1 VPGWTDKNVVLQ
13 SHPGEMPE
21 SSGPDAA
28 RPTVVV
34 VDDVAETRELLR
46 FLLRDE
52 GIHVIGEA
60 SNGEQA
66 VDVVRRLRP
75 DVVLMDVMMPELD
88 GLEATRKIRE
98 TVPETQVVILSYNDD
113 RELREQAFAAGAYD
127 YFVKDQSTLGLSG
140 AVRDA
145 WDAGRPGRLSD

>member
-1 VPGWTDKNVVLQ
+1 MPQ
-13 SHPGEMPE
+13 PHPESHPNP
-21 SSGPDAA
+21 SAHAA
-28 RPTVVV
+28 PPTVVV

-46 FLLRDE
+46 FLLQGE
-52 GIHVIGEA
+52 GINVVGEA
-60 SNGEQA
+60 GTGEQA

-88 GLEATRKIRE
+88 GLEATRKIKE
-98 TVPETQVVILSYNDD
+98 AVPATQVVILSYNDD
-113 RELREQAFAAGAYD
+113 RKLRERAFAVGAFD

-145 WDAGRPGRLSD
+145 WDAGRIQQLAD

>member
-1 VPGWTDKNVVLQ
+1 MLQ
-13 SHPGEMPE
+13 SHPEGQPNLPVPE
-21 SSGPDAA
+21 E

-46 FLLRDE
+46 VLLQGD
-52 GIHVIGEA
+52 GLHVIGEA
-60 SNGEQA
+60 GTGEQA

-88 GLEATRKIRE
+88 GLEATRKIKE
-98 TVPETQVVILSYNDD
+98 AVPATQVVILSYNDD
-113 RELREQAFAAGAYD
+113 RRLRERAFAAGAFD

-145 WDAGRPGRLSD
+145 WDAGRVRRLAD

>member
-1 VPGWTDKNVVLQ
+1 MPQ
-13 SHPGEMPE
+13 PHPESHPNP
-21 SSGPDAA
+21 SAHAA
-28 RPTVVV
+28 PPTVVV

-46 FLLRDE
+46 FLLQGE
-52 GIHVIGEA
+52 GINVVGEA
-60 SNGEQA
+60 GTGEQA

-88 GLEATRKIRE
+88 GLEATRKIKE
-98 TVPETQVVILSYNDD
+98 AVPGTQVVILSYNDD
-113 RELREQAFAAGAYD
+113 RKLRERAFAVGAFD

-145 WDAGRPGRLSD
+145 WDAGRIQQLAD

>member
-1 VPGWTDKNVVLQ
+1 VPQ
-13 SHPGEMPE
+13 PHPESHPNP
-21 SSGPDAA
+21 SAHAA
-28 RPTVVV
+28 PPTVVV

-46 FLLRDE
+46 FLLQGE
-52 GIHVIGEA
+52 GINVVGEA
-60 SNGEQA
+60 GTGEQA

-88 GLEATRKIRE
+88 GLEATRKIKE
-98 TVPETQVVILSYNDD
+98 AVPGTQVVILSYNDD
-113 RELREQAFAAGAYD
+113 RKLRERAFAVGAFD

-145 WDAGRPGRLSD
+145 WDAGRIQQLAD

>member
-1 VPGWTDKNVVLQ
+1 MLQ
-13 SHPGEMPE
+13 SHPGDHPNVAA
-21 SSGPDAA
+21 SGE

-46 FLLRDE
+46 FLLQDD

-60 SNGEQA
+60 GTGEQA

-88 GLEATRKIRE
+88 GLEATRKIKE
-98 TVPETQVVILSYNDD
+98 AAPETQVVILSYNDD
-113 RELREQAFAAGAYD
+113 RKLRERAFAAGAFD

-145 WDAGRPGRLSD
+145 WDAGRVRRLAD

>member
-1 VPGWTDKNVVLQ
+1 VLQ
-13 SHPGEMPE
+13 SHPGDHPNVAA
-21 SSGPDAA
+21 SGE

-46 FLLRDE
+46 FLLQDD

-60 SNGEQA
+60 GTGEQA

-88 GLEATRKIRE
+88 GLEATRKIKE
-98 TVPETQVVILSYNDD
+98 AAPETQVVILSYNDD
-113 RELREQAFAAGAYD
+113 RKLRERAFAAGAFD

-140 AVRDA
+140 AVREA
-145 WDAGRPGRLSD
+145 WDAGRIRRLAD

>member
-1 VPGWTDKNVVLQ
+1 VLQ
-13 SHPGEMPE
+13 SHPGDVPE
-21 SSGPDAA
+21 PSPRLA

-46 FLLRDE
+46 FLLQDE
-52 GIHVIGEA
+52 GIHVVGEA
-60 SNGEQA
+60 GTGEQA

-88 GLEATRKIRE
+88 GLEATRKIKE
-98 TVPETQVVILSYNDD
+98 AVPETQVVILSYNDD
-113 RELREQAFAAGAYD
+113 RKLRERAFAVGAFD

-145 WDAGRPGRLSD
+145 WDAGRIQQLAD